1 MIVEVELELEDTS
14 IDEAIVSEVFVEEGE
29 DVEEGDALVEV
40 IADDNTFEV
49 KSPGRGSVVEVHV
62 EEEEVVKVGDELVV
76 IETEE
81 ELDLG
86 EEDDEDE
93 DEDEDEEI

>member
-1 MIVEVELELEDTS
+1 MIVEVELDLEDTS
-14 IDEAIVSEVFVEEGE
+14 IDEATVSEVFVEEGE

-49 KSPGRGSVVEVHV
+49 KSPGRGTVVEIHV

-86 EEDDEDE
+86 EDDEDE
-93 DEDEDEEI
+93 DEDEDEEV